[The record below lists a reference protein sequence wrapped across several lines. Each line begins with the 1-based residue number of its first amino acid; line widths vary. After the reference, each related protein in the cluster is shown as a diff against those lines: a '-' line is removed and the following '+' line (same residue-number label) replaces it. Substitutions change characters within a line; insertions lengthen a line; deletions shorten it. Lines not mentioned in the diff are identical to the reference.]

1 MTLLYA
7 FIIMVCFLKAG
18 VFADITP
25 DFQLLCVCVLIAGGL
40 AGMGG
45 GKHE

>member
-1 MTLLYA
+1 MTLLFASA
-7 FIIMVCFLKAG
+7 FIVAFLKFG

-25 DFQLLCVCVLIAGGL
+25 DFQLLCICVLIAGGL

>member
-1 MTLLYA
+1 MTLLFA
-7 FIIMVCFLKAG
+7 FGVMVMFLRFG

-25 DFQLLCVCVLIAGGL
+25 DFQILCVCVLIAGGL

-45 GKHE
+45 GKHG

>member
-1 MTLLYA
+1 MTLLFA
-7 FIIMVCFLKAG
+7 FAIMAAFLKCG

>member
-7 FIIMVCFLKAG
+7 FIIMVAFLKG
-18 VFADITP
+18 GLFADITP

>member
-1 MTLLYA
+1 MTLLFA
-7 FIIMVCFLKAG
+7 FGIMAAFLKFG

>member
-1 MTLLYA
+1 MTLLFA
-7 FIIMVCFLKAG
+7 FGIMAAFFYYG

-25 DFQLLCVCVLIAGGL
+25 DFQILCVCVLIAGGL

-45 GKHE
+45 GKHG